1 VQGWGFSLGSD
12 GVSSGSV
19 ENQAN
24 KFAGLKKANNSA
36 GTQANDDQSANS
48 EEIDLHEEYF
58 ILPLWSAYSTT
69 VKSPGDKIE
78 KNTNF
83 KTCEKPVSQ
92 VEQIFL
98 EELEKLKRQEK
109 EANDAAEP
117 LRKEATHDIQND
129 NTRSTK
135 ILNTVST
142 PLSIAGPSR
151 AFNDGMVTN
160 FKNLET
166 TVNVSPTPTT
176 RIHTIHPKTQILRD
190 PMSVVQTRS
199 KVNKNFEAHALK
211 VWILIDLP
219 FRKKAIRTK
228 WVYRNK
234 KDEKGVVVKNKARLV
249 AQGHRQEE
257 GIDYDEVFAPVARI
271 EAISIFLDF
280 ASYMGFIVYQMDV
293 KSAFFSIWFTP
304 SPQSLDKKD
313 IMLVQVYVD
322 DIIFGSTKKS
332 WCDKF
337 EKLMKNSVKTAS
349 TPIET
354 QKPLV
359 KDSEAAD
366 VDVTSKTSHLYAM
379 KRIFRNAYEKKLIQ
393 VLKIHTDDNV
403 ADLLTKAFDVSS
415 KKLASPKQTNLGKDK
430 SNPFMAGSLIKTKV
444 GKGFFGVETP
454 LFATMLVQPQPPA
467 AEEDDKVEVPNAPW

>member
-1 VQGWGFSLGSD
+1 
-12 GVSSGSV
+12 

-48 EEIDLHEEYF
+48 KEIDLHEEYF

-69 VKSPGDKIE
+69 VKSLGDKIE

-83 KTCEKPVSQ
+83 KTYEKPVSQ

-117 LRKEATHDIQND
+117 LRKEATHDIQNA
-129 NTRSTK
+129 NTKSTK
-135 ILNTVST
+135 ILNTIST
-142 PLSIAGPSR
+142 PLSIAGPLR
-151 AFNDGMVTN
+151 AFNDGKPSYLDDPSMPH
-160 FKNLET
+160 LEDIYA
-166 TVNVSPTPTT
+166 SLSE
-176 RIHTIHPKTQILRD
+176 RIFTD
-190 PMSVVQTRS
+190 SS
-199 KVNKNFEAHALK
+199 YDDE
-211 VWILIDLP
+211 DLP

-234 KDEKGVVVKNKARLV
+234 KDERGVVVKNKARFV
-249 AQGHRQEE
+249 TQGHRQEE
-257 GIDYDEVFAPVARI
+257 GIDYDEVFAHVARI
-271 EAISIFLDF
+271 EAIRIFLAF

-293 KSAFFSIWFTP
+293 KSAFLYGII
-304 SPQSLDKKD
+304 DEE
-313 IMLVQVYVD
+313 VYVTQPPGFVD
-322 DIIFGSTKKS
+322 P
-332 WCDKF
+332 KF
-337 EKLMKNSVKTAS
+337 SNKVYKVVKALYGLHQALRACVKTAS

-379 KRIFRNAYEKKLIQ
+379 KRIFRYLKGQPKLGLWYPKVSLFDLKAYSDSDYAGANLDRKSLTGVFQFLGRRLVSWQCKK
-393 VLKIHTDDNV
+393 
-403 ADLLTKAFDVSS
+403 
-415 KKLASPKQTNLGKDK
+415 
-430 SNPFMAGSLIKTKV
+430 
-444 GKGFFGVETP
+444 
-454 LFATMLVQPQPPA
+454 
-467 AEEDDKVEVPNAPW
+467 